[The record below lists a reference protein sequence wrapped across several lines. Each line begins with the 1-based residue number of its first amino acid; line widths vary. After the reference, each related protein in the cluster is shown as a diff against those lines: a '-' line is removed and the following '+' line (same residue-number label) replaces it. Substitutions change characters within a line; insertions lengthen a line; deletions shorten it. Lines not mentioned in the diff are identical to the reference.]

1 MSKTAER
8 PKERTKERKAVF
20 PMQRLKLEEPQED
33 GRRRLEGY
41 AAVFGNRDAYG
52 DIIVPGAFEKTLR
65 EKPDVK
71 VLWQHN
77 TQKPIGKQETAYED
91 EFGLA
96 VTGVLSNIPLVTQE
110 AVPLILD
117 EVVTGLSIGY
127 EVVVEE
133 YNSDLGVWFLKEIE
147 LWEWSPVTFPA
158 NELATV
164 TEVKSLGTRQDAHA
178 TRVLRHA
185 KALEHE
191 LAGYFAKSD
200 RRGAL
205 PSDQLAT
212 LHSLIGGQ
220 LPGGGTGSAVN
231 ADLIEL
237 AYLRGCDDTLDA
249 LGFDPIKKEE

>member
-1 MSKTAER
+1 MSLVKDR
-8 PKERTKERKAVF
+8 DKKRTKERKAVF
-20 PMQRLKLEEPQED
+20 PMQRLKLEESQPD
-33 GRRRLEGY
+33 GRRRIEGY

-52 DIIVPGAFEKTLR
+52 DIIVPGAFERTLR

-71 VLWQHN
+71 VLWQHDRD
-77 TQKPIGKQETAYED
+77 KPIGKQESGYED

-96 VTGVLSNIPLVTQE
+96 VTGALTNTDLVTGTV
-110 AVPLILD
+110 VPLLLD
-117 EVVTGLSIGY
+117 EVITGLSIGY
-127 EVVVEE
+127 NVVVEE
-133 YNSDLGVWFLKEIE
+133 YNDDLGVWFLKEIE

-164 TEVKSLGTRQDAHA
+164 SEVKTLGDRRDAHA
-178 TRVLRHA
+178 TRVMRHA

-200 RRGAL
+200 RRDAL
-205 PSDQLAT
+205 PSDQLAS

-220 LPGGGTGSAVN
+220 LPGGGQGSAVN

-237 AYLRGCDDTLDA
+237 AYLSGVHDA
-249 LGFDPIKKEE
+249 LDSLDVKPITKED

>member
-1 MSKTAER
+1 MSMATEIER
-8 PKERTKERKAVF
+8 KKERKAVF
-20 PMQRLKLEEPQED
+20 PMQRLKLEEPQSD
-33 GRRRLEGY
+33 GRRRIEGY

-52 DIIVPGAFEKTLR
+52 DIIVPGAFERSLR

-77 TQKPIGKQETAYED
+77 RNQPIGKQETGYED

-96 VTGVLSNIPLVTQE
+96 VTGALTNTAFVKDEV
-110 AVPLILD
+110 VPLLLD
-117 EVVTGLSIGY
+117 EVITGLSIGY
-127 EVVVEE
+127 NVIVEE
-133 YNSDLGVWFLKEIE
+133 YNDDLGVWFLKDIE

-164 TEVKSLGTRQDAHA
+164 TEVKSLGSRGDAHA
-178 TRVLRHA
+178 TRVNRHA

-191 LAGYFAKSD
+191 LTGYFAKSD
-200 RRGAL
+200 RRDAL

-220 LPGGGTGSAVN
+220 LPGGGQGSAVN
-231 ADLIEL
+231 ADLIEM
-237 AYLRGCDDTLDA
+237 AYLSGVNDTLDG
-249 LGFDPIKKEE
+249 LGIKPINQED

>member
-1 MSKTAER
+1 MTVIER
-8 PKERTKERKAVF
+8 QRQKERRAVF
-20 PMQRLKLEEPQED
+20 PMQRLKLEEAQAD
-33 GRRRLEGY
+33 GRRRIEGY

-52 DIIVPGAFEKTLR
+52 DIIVPGAFERTLR

-71 VLWQHN
+71 VLWQHS
-77 TQKPIGKQETAYED
+77 TGRPIGKQESAYED

-96 VTGVLSNIPLVTQE
+96 VTGVLSNIPLVTDE
-110 AVPLILD
+110 VVPLILD

-127 EVVVEE
+127 NVVVEE
-133 YNSDLGVWFLKEIE
+133 YNDDLGVWFLKDIE

-164 TEVKSLGTRQDAHA
+164 SEVKNLGERRDAHA
-178 TRVLRHA
+178 SRVLRHA

-200 RRGAL
+200 RREAL
-205 PSDQLAT
+205 PSEQLAT

-220 LPGGGTGSAVN
+220 LPGGGQGTAVN

-237 AYLRGCDDTLDA
+237 AYLSGANDA
-249 LGFDPIKKEE
+249 LAGLGIDPTKKEE